1 MREKWEDECACFGG
15 RWGPL
20 GVMPGDISPSE
31 NVGDTGD
38 RAANWVGVGE
48 RSTRLEND
56 TGEPRSTPDIADGG
70 RFTAMPNES
79 PTGRVPSMSGE
90 SGSAGERRERDC
102 EASDVGD
109 RDRSI
114 PAFGTSCESVVLV
127 ALPPMLGDFQLFLLS
142 QSLIW
147 GIFALSMALLL
158 GYMGQINLGQA
169 AFVALAAYGSTVLR
183 TQAGLGFW
191 LAAPITLF
199 GVVFVAV
206 LVGLITLRLRGPY
219 FVLVMLGFGE
229 IVRLIIANWLSANA
243 LSYAVI
249 LIVMSIMLGCAT
261 ALLLGSLG
269 RRR

>member
-1 MREKWEDECACFGG
+1 M
-15 RWGPL
+15 
-20 GVMPGDISPSE
+20 MPGDISPSE

-79 PTGRVPSMSGE
+79 PTGRVLSMSGE

-127 ALPPMLGDFQLFLLS
+127 ALP
-142 QSLIW
+142 
-147 GIFALSMALLL
+147 
-158 GYMGQINLGQA
+158 
-169 AFVALAAYGSTVLR
+169 LR
-183 TQAGLGFW
+183 TWPDDEGANADADADIDWLPLRERAREAGRSCHSSLK
-191 LAAPITLF
+191 LTELP
-199 GVVFVAV
+199 
-206 LVGLITLRLRGPY
+206 LRLWPEPLPASCREDLCGLAGA
-219 FVLVMLGFGE
+219 FHVTFDGV
-229 IVRLIIANWLSANA
+229 
-243 LSYAVI
+243 
-249 LIVMSIMLGCAT
+249 
-261 ALLLGSLG
+261 LG
-269 RRR
+269 RDGTETAIG